1 MLSSRMA
8 AESLVASLGRR
19 IRETLTPLLQ
29 GHRTCALV
37 GFPSYANV
45 GDSAI
50 WLGQEAFLRDSGLRV
65 VCRCDATSYSAR
77 RLSTKLD
84 RGVILLSGGGNLGDL
99 YPDLQ
104 RFREV
109 VIQDFPEHKVI
120 QLPQS
125 IHFIDPRNRSR
136 ARAIF
141 NAHPDLTLMVRDQQS
156 LEIARNEFRTSS
168 LLCPD
173 MALALGRLVRPTPP
187 AVKIVWLAR
196 SDREAKY
203 RSLIPIN
210 QDVERF
216 DWIVDAPSFI
226 ATLDRL
232 LTWLLV
238 RYPRRVRF
246 LQRLVIVNYR
256 RLAMARL
263 ARGLGLLARG
273 RVVISD
279 RLHGCIL
286 SLLMGVPYVALDNT
300 NGKVKAF
307 HATWTELST
316 MTHWAESPE
325 DALQQ
330 AVALEAKAT

>member
-1 MLSSRMA
+1 LLSSRIA
-8 AESLVASLGRR
+8 AESLVANIGRR
-19 IRETLTPLLQ
+19 IHETLTPLLQ

-37 GFPSYANV
+37 GFPNHANV

-50 WLGQEAFLRDSGLRV
+50 WLGQEAFLRDSGVRV
-65 VCRCDATSYSAR
+65 VYRCDATNYSAR
-77 RLSTKLD
+77 RLSTRLD

-99 YPDLQ
+99 YPDHQ
-104 RFREV
+104 RLREA
-109 VIQDFPEHKVI
+109 VIQDFPQHKVI

-125 IHFIDPRNRSR
+125 IHFIDPRNCSR

-141 NAHPDLTLMVRDQQS
+141 NAHPDLTLMVRDPQS
-156 LEIARNEFRTSS
+156 LEIARNEFRTTS

-173 MALALGRLVRPTPP
+173 MAFALGRLARPMPP
-187 AVKIVWLAR
+187 VVKIVWLAR

-203 RSLIPIN
+203 NSLVPIN

-216 DWIVDAPSFI
+216 DWVIDAPSLI
-226 ATLDRL
+226 ASLDRL
-232 LTWLLV
+232 LRWLLV
-238 RYPRRVRF
+238 RYPRRVHF
-246 LQRLVIVNYR
+246 LQHSVTFNYR
-256 RLAMARL
+256 RLAMTRL

-273 RVVISD
+273 RVVITD

-286 SLLMGVPYVALDNT
+286 SLLMGLPHVALDNSY
-300 NGKVKAF
+300 GKVKAF
-307 HATWTELST
+307 HATWTELGT

-330 AVALEAKAT
+330 AVALEATVI